1 VPFALVLAIVVAVA
15 ELIPIFGPIL
25 SGVVAVAVAVS
36 SGGILLGLPSAVW
49 VAGGFIVLH
58 QLENHLL
65 YPLVVK
71 KVVGVPPLLVILALI
86 AGLQLAGFLGVLLS
100 VPIAA
105 AIQEFVS
112 DVLKRKERE
121 LKALNS

>member
-1 VPFALVLAIVVAVA
+1 LVLALVVALA

-25 SGVVAVAVAVS
+25 SGVVAVAVAAS
-36 SGGILLGLPSAVW
+36 SGGLFLGLPTAVW
-49 VAGGFIVLH
+49 VAGGFIILH

-71 KVVGVPPLLVILALI
+71 KVVGVAPLLVILALV
-86 AGLQLAGFLGVLLS
+86 AGVQLAGLLGILLS

-112 DVLKRKERE
+112 DILKRKERE
-121 LKALNS
+121 LHSLKS